1 MFPDYNIEKDI
12 ISYGYKHVVGV
23 DESGRGTAVAD
34 VVAAAVYIP
43 ESALPELLGK
53 VNDSKKLSAAKREAL
68 YETITRLCPYGIGQ
82 IDAATIDKINILE
95 ATKLAMMQALMQLSE
110 SLSSID
116 FIIVDG
122 TVDLSN
128 YTDTPTTKII
138 KGDNKSASIAAAS
151 ILAKVHKDAIMEK
164 LHDEHPIY
172 NWKKNKGYLTKEHIE
187 MINRYGVT
195 KYHRLS
201 FNKVGR

>member
-12 ISYGYKHVVGV
+12 ISFGYKHVVGV
-23 DESGRGTAVAD
+23 DESGRGTAVAE

-43 ESALPELLGK
+43 EPALPELLGK
-53 VNDSKKLSAAKREAL
+53 VNDSKKLSATKREAL
-68 YETITRLCPYGIGQ
+68 YETITKLCPYGIGQ